1 MKVEQLFSCHGVS
14 EVKKVSLATLC
25 FQGHAM
31 YWWTSLEP
39 PIQYWNELRGTLR
52 RRHIPPYYDRELMD
66 KGSSNEEEY
75 RQQMGLLIMRAG
87 IREEERTTISRFQ
100 SGLNLEIR
108 DTLELLPYRD
118 FNELVRLCSR
128 VEHQLKRKSFR
139 KDSTPSYFKNFKK
152 EGPSSKPYPK
162 EKEKEQEKPMSSL
175 KASSKESKS
184 SDIKCFKCLGRGH
197 IASQCPTKKTMILR
211 GQDHYSPLDEATS
224 VVRLLKN
231 QTSDLDQSQ
240 RENLFHTRCKV
251 LENTCS
257 LIIDSG
263 SSCNCCSIRLIEK
276 LTLTT
281 IPHPKPYRLQWIN
294 EEGGIVINQQ
304 ASLPISIG
312 IYKDEVLCDIMPLEA
327 SHVLLGRPWQFDKKT
342 IHDGLTNKISFQHL
356 GTKIVLCP
364 LSPSQVSEDQI
375 KMKAKREGEEKQRKQ
390 KQKSK
395 KEKKGPPS
403 WTKEKGKEVSNLE
416 AKVQTLLKDFDN
428 LIPQELPSGLPLLRG
443 IDHQIDLIPGASL
456 PNRPAYKT
464 NPPCVFPVL
473 LVPKK
478 DGKWRMCTDCR
489 AINNITIKYRHPIPR
504 LDDMLDE
511 LHGAII
517 FSKIDLKSGYHQI
530 RIKEG
535 DEWKITFKTK
545 FGLYDRLMMPFGLT
559 NAPRTFMRLMN
570 HVLRDCTRK
579 FVVVYFDNI
588 LIFSKSLDEY
598 LGHLREVLIILRDT
612 HLYANLEKRTFCKEN
627 VNFLG
632 FIVGKKGVQVDPEKI
647 KTIQDWLTPK
657 SVGDVRSF
665 HGLASFYRRFFKDFS
680 TLASPLNEL
689 VKKDVPFIWGE
700 AQEKAFHDL
709 KEKLTHAPILALP
722 NFAQTFELECDASDF
737 GIGVVL
743 LQGGYPIA
751 YFSEKLHRATLNY
764 PTYDKELYAL
774 IRALQVWEHYLVTRE
789 FIIHTDHESLK
800 YIRGQGK
807 LNKRHAKWVEY
818 LEQFLYIIKY
828 KKGKN
833 NVVADAL
840 SRRHSLLFSLGSQI
854 LGFDNIKELHEND
867 QNFQS
872 TFTKCLQKPFDVFY
886 LLEGYLFKMGR
897 LCIPQGSIRKILLKE
912 SCEGGLMGHFGVDKT
927 LIRVKCKFYWAH
939 KRVDVQRHC
948 SKCIT
953 CLQAKS
959 RVMPH
964 GLYTPLPIASSPWVD
979 ISMDFILGLPRTQRG
994 FDSIFVVVDHF
1005 RKMTHFIPCHK
1016 VNDASYIS
1024 KLFFKEVVRLHGLA
1038 KTIVSNKDVKFLSH
1052 FWKILWEKQGT
1063 KLVYSTTCHP

>member
-1 MKVEQLFSCHGVS
+1 
-14 EVKKVSLATLC
+14 
-25 FQGHAM
+25 
-31 YWWTSLEP
+31 
-39 PIQYWNELRGTLR
+39 
-52 RRHIPPYYDRELMD
+52 
-66 KGSSNEEEY
+66 
-75 RQQMGLLIMRAG
+75 
-87 IREEERTTISRFQ
+87 
-100 SGLNLEIR
+100 
-108 DTLELLPYRD
+108 
-118 FNELVRLCSR
+118 
-128 VEHQLKRKSFR
+128 
-139 KDSTPSYFKNFKK
+139 
-152 EGPSSKPYPK
+152 
-162 EKEKEQEKPMSSL
+162 
-175 KASSKESKS
+175 
-184 SDIKCFKCLGRGH
+184 
-197 IASQCPTKKTMILR
+197 
-211 GQDHYSPLDEATS
+211 
-224 VVRLLKN
+224 
-231 QTSDLDQSQ
+231 
-240 RENLFHTRCKV
+240 
-251 LENTCS
+251 
-257 LIIDSG
+257 
-263 SSCNCCSIRLIEK
+263 
-276 LTLTT
+276 
-281 IPHPKPYRLQWIN
+281 
-294 EEGGIVINQQ
+294 
-304 ASLPISIG
+304 
-312 IYKDEVLCDIMPLEA
+312 
-327 SHVLLGRPWQFDKKT
+327 
-342 IHDGLTNKISFQHL
+342 
-356 GTKIVLCP
+356 
-364 LSPSQVSEDQI
+364 
-375 KMKAKREGEEKQRKQ
+375 
-390 KQKSK
+390 
-395 KEKKGPPS
+395 
-403 WTKEKGKEVSNLE
+403 
-416 AKVQTLLKDFDN
+416 
-428 LIPQELPSGLPLLRG
+428 
-443 IDHQIDLIPGASL
+443 
-456 PNRPAYKT
+456 
-464 NPPCVFPVL
+464 
-473 LVPKK
+473 
-478 DGKWRMCTDCR
+478 MCTDCR

-545 FGLYDRLMMPFGLT
+545 
-559 NAPRTFMRLMN
+559 
-570 HVLRDCTRK
+570 
-579 FVVVYFDNI
+579 
-588 LIFSKSLDEY
+588 
-598 LGHLREVLIILRDT
+598 
-612 HLYANLEKRTFCKEN
+612 
-627 VNFLG
+627 
-632 FIVGKKGVQVDPEKI
+632 
-647 KTIQDWLTPK
+647 
-657 SVGDVRSF
+657 
-665 HGLASFYRRFFKDFS
+665 RFFKDFS

-737 GIGVVL
+737 GIG
-743 LQGGYPIA
+743 
-751 YFSEKLHRATLNY
+751 
-764 PTYDKELYAL
+764 
-774 IRALQVWEHYLVTRE
+774 
-789 FIIHTDHESLK
+789 
-800 YIRGQGK
+800 
-807 LNKRHAKWVEY
+807 
-818 LEQFLYIIKY
+818 QFLYIIKY